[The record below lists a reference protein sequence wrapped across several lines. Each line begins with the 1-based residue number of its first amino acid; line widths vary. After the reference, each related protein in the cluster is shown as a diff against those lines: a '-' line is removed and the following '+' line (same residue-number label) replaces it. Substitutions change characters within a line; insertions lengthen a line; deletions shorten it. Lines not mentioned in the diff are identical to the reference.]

1 MSTPVPQSGDNAP
14 LEPHVTNAS
23 VLVGQRQ
30 RQSVIQSWKDS
41 IP

>member
-1 MSTPVPQSGDNAP
+1 MNTPVPQSGDNAP
-14 LEPHVTNAS
+14 LEPHITNAS

-30 RQSVIQSWKDS
+30 SVSQSFWKDS